1 MLLKIV
7 LFFFQF
13 DECLLNVLKFFL
25 MAIHQWINYICC
37 EDYHLLNEFRIY
49 LKKWVC
55 SKQFKQTCHQFFIQD
70 ISNYYRFEHDKK
82 TMFEWLIQTCEAN
95 ALTNRKKESMCERE
109 KNRERKILYRPA
121 STVCFHIT
129 IDSDQSLS
137 ISKRVDDV

>member
-7 LFFFQF
+7 LLFSQF
-13 DECLLNVLKFFL
+13 DEYLLNVLKFFL
-25 MAIHQWINYICC
+25 MTIHQWINYLCC

-55 SKQFKQTCHQFFIQD
+55 SKQFKQTCHQFLFKILAITTGLNMIKRQCLSD
-70 ISNYYRFEHDKK
+70 WFKHVKL
-82 TMFEWLIQTCEAN
+82 MHWQTE
-95 ALTNRKKESMCERE
+95 RKKVCVWERE
-109 KNRERKILYRPA
+109 NRERKILYRPA
-121 STVCFHIT
+121 STVCFYIT